1 MISKNE
7 VKYIRS
13 LGQQKG
19 RDEHAVFLAEGT
31 KLVRDLILACP
42 ENVQK
47 VYALDAFVRANEDI
61 LKGIAIEPIDE
72 DMLQRIS
79 LLSTPNQVLAVIRK
93 YENNLSDI
101 PANGW
106 VLALDGIQ
114 DPGNA
119 GTIIRTADWF
129 GIGHIICSADCV
141 DLYNPKVVQSSMGS
155 IARVHV
161 HRTDLKQWLM
171 NYQGNIYGAFMEGE
185 KVSHHTL
192 PADGVMVIGRE
203 GSGIREDIK
212 KYITHPVTIP
222 GYGQAES
229 LNAAVATGI
238 LLWELKKAK

>member
-19 RDEHAVFLAEGT
+19 RDERATFLAEGT

-61 LKGIAIEPIDE
+61 LKGIATESIDE

-129 GIGHIICSADCV
+129 GIRHIVCSADCV

-161 HRTDLKQWLM
+161 HRTDLK
-171 NYQGNIYGAFMEGE
+171 
-185 KVSHHTL
+185 
-192 PADGVMVIGRE
+192 
-203 GSGIREDIK
+203 
-212 KYITHPVTIP
+212 
-222 GYGQAES
+222 
-229 LNAAVATGI
+229 
-238 LLWELKKAK
+238 

>member
-19 RDEHAVFLAEGT
+19 RDESGTFLAEGA
-31 KLVRDLILACP
+31 KLVRDLIMACP

-47 VYALDAFVRANEDI
+47 VIAVDAFIRANEDI
-61 LKGIAIEPIDE
+61 LNGIPTEQIDE
-72 DMLQRIS
+72 ETLHRIS
-79 LLSTPNQVLAVIRK
+79 LLSTPNQVVAVIRK
-93 YENNLSDI
+93 YQTNISDI
-101 PANGW
+101 PTKGW

-129 GIGHIICSADCV
+129 GIRHIVCSPDCV
-141 DLYNPKVVQSSMGS
+141 DLYNPKVVQASMGS
-155 IARVHV
+155 IASVQV
-161 HRTDLKQWLM
+161 HRTDLLEWLM
-171 NYQGNIYGAFMEGE
+171 NYKGDVYGAFMKGE
-185 KVSHHTL
+185 KVSHEVL
-192 PADGVMVIGRE
+192 PSYGVMVIGRE
-203 GSGIREDIK
+203 GSGIRDYIK
-212 KYITHPVTIP
+212 KYIRYPITIP

-238 LLWELKKAK
+238 ILWEMMKK

>member
-19 RDEHAVFLAEGT
+19 RDESGTFLAEGT
-31 KLVRDLILACP
+31 KLVRDLIIACP
-42 ENVQK
+42 EYIQK
-47 VYALDAFVRANEDI
+47 VFAVDTFTRANEDL
-61 LKGIAIEPIDE
+61 LKNITTEKID
-72 DMLQRIS
+72 DDTLQRIS

-93 YENNLSDI
+93 FETNMADLSSK
-101 PANGW
+101 GW

-114 DPGNA
+114 DPGNL
-119 GTIIRTADWF
+119 GTMIRTADWF
-129 GIGHIICSADCV
+129 GVSHIVCSLDCV

-155 IARVHV
+155 IARVQV
-161 HRTDLKQWLM
+161 HRTDLKEWLS
-171 NYQGNIYGAFMEGE
+171 NYKGNIYGAFMEGE
-185 KVSHHTL
+185 TVSQIAL

-203 GSGIREDIK
+203 GSGIRNDIREL
-212 KYITHPVTIP
+212 ITHPVTIP

-238 LLWELKKAK
+238 LLWEMKN